1 MKNRNLVIDSDLN
14 KVSDILADVPGGL
27 NIRNYFERERFEKY
41 QTKWKV
47 CRKVV
52 GQKRRHRRLPLLHM
66 ELVTN
71 INININCRVKCRKA
85 EFVVVRDKKS
95 SSSPQ

>member
-14 KVSDILADVPGGL
+14 KVSDILADVPG
-27 NIRNYFERERFEKY
+27 IRELSKDKDLKKR
-41 QTKWKV
+41 QTIAQWKV

-85 EFVVVRDKKS
+85 EFVVVRDKRS